1 MASKVFNEK
10 IKERRTKVGFTQA
23 DIASMAGLTLSKYQA
38 IEDGRT
44 GSTKATKSYI
54 EKIAEV
60 LEIHLDEIYIEDFRN
75 TELVAISYGK
85 GGVGKSTTTG
95 EVSYHLGVTYKKK
108 ILVVD
113 GDYQMNVTKSLGLE
127 KNKNVSLRALL
138 ESDFESEDYSIFDFV
153 QSTKY
158 ENIDC
163 IIADPSL
170 NGVDRVLYSKALT
183 EAIFHNAIQEVVNK
197 GIYDYI
203 IIDTSPHLGA
213 LTINLLFAAD
223 KYYMPIKM
231 EAYAL
236 DSMESLIET
245 IVFIKKLRKR
255 FHMKEFNISGIL
267 RTVVDNRKSI
277 TDKVTND
284 IKEMMP
290 EYLLDVYIPVDTQI
304 EKAQYEK
311 MFTPEYDKNAR
322 SVDHFKKFAK
332 EIMK

>member
-10 IKERRTKVGFTQA
+10 IKEVRTQVGFTQTELA
-23 DIASMAGLTLSKYQA
+23 DMAGLTLSKYQA

-44 GSTKATKSYI
+44 GSTKATKGYI

-60 LEIHLDEIYIEDFRN
+60 LEIDLDDIYIEDYRN
-75 TELVAISYGK
+75 TKIIAIGYGK

-95 EVSYHLGVTYKKK
+95 ETSYHLGVTYKKK
-108 ILVVD
+108 VCVID
-113 GDYQMNVTKSLGLE
+113 GDYQMNVTKTLGLE
-127 KNKNVSLRALL
+127 KNKSLSLRALL
-138 ESDFESEDYSIFDFV
+138 ESDFESPDYSIFDFI
-153 QSTKY
+153 QKTKY
-158 ENIDC
+158 DNIDC

-170 NGVDRVLYSKALT
+170 NGIDRVLYSKPLT
-183 EAIFHNAIQEVVNK
+183 EAIFYNAIQEVVVK

-203 IIDTSPHLGA
+203 VIDTSPHLGA

-245 IVFIKKLRKR
+245 IVFIRKLRSSFR
-255 FHMKEFNISGIL
+255 MKEFEISGIL
-267 RTVVDNRKSI
+267 RTVVDRRKDI
-277 TDKVTND
+277 TEKVDND
-284 IKEMMP
+284 LQNMMAQ
-290 EYLLDVYIPVDTQI
+290 YLLDVSIPTDTTI

-311 MFTPEYDKNAR
+311 MFTAEYDKRAR
-322 SVDHFKKFAK
+322 SIDSYKKFAK